1 MKTFLLELRA
11 KAAKMKNEI
20 IAKDSDENLEGFLET
35 LFAEGGWDHKA
46 CTIPEELAFFELV
59 PD

>member
-46 CTIPEELAFFELV
+46 CTIPEELAFFE
-59 PD
+59 